1 MSTAKPVI
9 VWGFTG
15 AGNRGYMDMRKKY
28 AFYGA
33 AFFFTLLS
41 VLATIKISFL
51 NLNIDEEYAVTLSWR
66 ILSEDKMFLEL
77 WEPHQTSGF
86 LTALLCRIYQALT
99 GGTEY
104 LVLYL
109 RICGALIQGGISIF
123 LYRTLAMHFSRFGAL
138 TAAFF
143 FYNTLPKQ
151 IQMPEFSNMLVW
163 FSVLALLCF
172 FRACH
177 SARSRLWL
185 AAGGVFLCALV
196 LSYPSCILAVPVY
209 CFCLK
214 KVRPQSFWRDC
225 GTVFAVCAVL
235 GAGDI
240 LFFLSHMTV
249 PQFLFGL
256 RQMMTDSSHSDS
268 LTQRLAYY
276 GSELRSFMLPLCA
289 VLLLAVFIMVVYSQ
303 SVLKRGSREFWGHL
317 FSCCILCGSLVVQ
330 LLIWIFKLNRA
341 FHFPLLHFYL
351 LYGTGILA
359 YRKRKSADR
368 QQYRA
373 LFWFGTVCGG
383 FVWFAAFLVTNTTI
397 SVTGPYLMSGLIP
410 AIVLVAEEAESYAS
424 SHQKSA
430 VRYRL
435 PAMLT
440 AIGLLGTTLFS
451 KGFMVC
457 ENQGRS
463 SNIFY
468 VKQKALSGPARNIY
482 CFYMDGYSYNSF
494 AELMA
499 GCCTPEDSL
508 LYVGR
513 HTLYYMLTDSKI
525 AVYSTISTPAF
536 DERLLEYWSC
546 YPEHYPTL
554 AVIDRNYY
562 NMDEI
567 DFIMKTL
574 QLQVPI
580 AENGEFAVY
589 RVEPQ

>member
-1 MSTAKPVI
+1 
-9 VWGFTG
+9 
-15 AGNRGYMDMRKKY
+15 MRKKY
-28 AFYGA
+28 VFYGA
-33 AFFFTLLS
+33 TFFFTLLS
-41 VLATIKISFL
+41 VLATIKIVFL

-86 LTALLCRIYQALT
+86 LTAFLCWIYETLT

-123 LYRTLAMHFSRFGAL
+123 LYRTLSAHFSRFGAL

-151 IQMPEFSNMLVW
+151 IQTPEFSNMLVW
-163 FSVLALLCF
+163 FSVLAMLCF

-185 AAGGVFLCALV
+185 AAGAVFLCGLV

-209 CFCLK
+209 ILCLK
-214 KVRPQSFWRDC
+214 RVRPLSFWRDC
-225 GTVFAVCAVL
+225 GIVFAVCAVL
-235 GAGDI
+235 GAGYL

-256 RQMMTDSSHSDS
+256 KQMMTDSSHSDS
-268 LTQRLAYY
+268 LAQRLAYC
-276 GSELRSFMLPLCA
+276 GSELRAFILPLCA
-289 VLLLAVFIMVVYSQ
+289 VLLIAAFIMLVYSLA
-303 SVLKRGSREFWGHL
+303 VLKRGSRDFWGHL
-317 FSCCILCGSLVVQ
+317 VSCCILCGSLAVQ
-330 LLIWIFKLNRA
+330 LVIWIFGLNRA

-351 LYGTGILA
+351 LYGAGILV
-359 YRKRKSADR
+359 YRRRKCPDR

-383 FVWFAAFLVTNTTI
+383 FVWFTAFLVTNTTI

-410 AIVLVAEEAESYAS
+410 AIVLTAEEAEAYAS
-424 SHQKSA
+424 FRQKSTI
-430 VRYRL
+430 RYRL
-435 PAMLT
+435 PAVLT
-440 AIGLLGTTLFS
+440 AIGLLGTTLFA

-457 ENQGRS
+457 ENQGRRS
-463 SNIFY
+463 DIFY
-468 VKQKALSGPARNIY
+468 VRQKALSGPARNIY

-499 GCCTPEDSL
+499 DCCTPEDCL

-513 HTLYYMLTDSKI
+513 HNLYYMLTESKI

-546 YPEHYPTL
+546 YPDHYPTV
-554 AVIDRNYY
+554 AVIDKSY
-562 NMDEI
+562 NNMEEI
-567 DFIMKTL
+567 DFIMNTL
-574 QLQVPI
+574 QLQEPV

-589 RVEPQ
+589 QVEPQ